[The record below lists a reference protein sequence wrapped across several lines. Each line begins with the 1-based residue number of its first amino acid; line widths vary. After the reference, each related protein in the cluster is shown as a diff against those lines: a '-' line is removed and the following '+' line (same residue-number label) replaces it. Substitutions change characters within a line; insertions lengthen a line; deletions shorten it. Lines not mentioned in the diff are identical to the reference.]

1 MCGRTAC
8 TLDPD
13 VLPKACQYKD
23 RNGNKRQAKW
33 RDNDS
38 SKYFPSYNI
47 SPQSYT
53 PILVSCK
60 SGQGTKKRLSDD
72 ERELQAMK
80 WGLVPSWYP
89 GDPSSFGYKM
99 NNARIES
106 ITEKKS
112 FKGALEKGRRCVVIA
127 EGFYEWQEVKGGGPK
142 QPYFIYFKENVKHE
156 KNSEVKRDETMPA
169 RPLLTMAG
177 IFDVLQSQSEEEPL
191 YSYSVITLE
200 AKAPFNTI
208 HHRVPAILK
217 DEEAVRQW
225 LDCDEVKY
233 DQALKLLSPDD
244 CLDWHPVSKAVNSSK
259 YKEPDCV
266 KEIDLSLAEKKA
278 EKSKITNWFKK
289 SPKKR
294 AETSSESTGEP
305 SSKKQKLEQ

>member
-23 RNGNKRQAKW
+23 RNGNKRQPKW
-33 RDNDS
+33 KNNDS
-38 SKYFPSYNI
+38 SQYFPSYNI

-53 PILVSCK
+53 PVLVSCK
-60 SGQGTKKRLSDD
+60 SGPQSTKHEISDD

-80 WGLVPSWYP
+80 WGLVPSWHR
-89 GDPSSFGYKM
+89 GDPGSFGYKM

-112 FKGALEKGRRCVVIA
+112 FKGALEKGRRCVVLA
-127 EGFYEWQEVKGGGPK
+127 EGFYEWQEVKGGGQK
-142 QPYFIYFKENVKHE
+142 QPYFIYFKEKIKH
-156 KNSEVKRDETMPA
+156 DENNEEDEMKSD

-177 IFDVLQSQSEEEPL
+177 IFDVWQPSSEEEPL

-200 AKAPFNTI
+200 AKAPFRSI
-208 HHRVPAILK
+208 HHRVPAVLK

-225 LDCDEVKY
+225 LDGGEIKY
-233 DQALKLLSPDD
+233 EQALKLLSPDD
-244 CLDWHPVSKAVNSSK
+244 CLDWHPVSKAVNNSR
-259 YKEPDCV
+259 YKEPDCT
-266 KEIDLSLAEKKA
+266 KEINLSLAEKKA
-278 EKSKITNWFKK
+278 QRSKITNWFKK

-294 AETSSESTGEP
+294 ETSSGSTEEP
-305 SSKKQKLEQ
+305 ATKKEKLEQ